1 MKANTDNLYIIKE
14 VKRKPEPIGDET
26 MYNIEVWTNFG
37 RVESIPAELRK
48 IADSIENGVLHG
60 DGWDVEE

>member
-1 MKANTDNLYIIKE
+1 
-14 VKRKPEPIGDET
+14 